1 MISTRTGFAGGHLPH
16 PSYQQV
22 CTKETGHAETVE
34 VTYDLRL
41 LSTKAL
47 LTEFFV
53 LHDSCIDRRAN
64 GGQYRSA
71 IFLEQDGKHAD
82 EQEYVAKQAI
92 RKLQDNGVLSTTEIS
107 RIRGFF
113 AASSRHQQYCSV
125 KGIVPQRR
133 VSEEIRQ
140 ILTL

>member
-1 MISTRTGFAGGHLPH
+1 VISTRTGFAGGHLPH

-34 VTYDLRL
+34 VSYDLRS
-41 LSTKAL
+41 LSTNAL

-53 LHDSCIDRRAN
+53 LHDSSIDRREN

-71 IFLEQDGKHAD
+71 IFLKQDSKHIAQ
-82 EQEYVAKQAI
+82 QESAAKEAI
-92 RKLQDNGVLSTTEIS
+92 SKLRDNGVLSTTEIS
-107 RIRGFF
+107 RIRAFF
-113 AASSRHQQYCSV
+113 PAAPRHQQYCSV
-125 KGIVPQRR
+125 KGIAPQKR

-140 ILTL
+140 ILTF

>member
-1 MISTRTGFAGGHLPH
+1 MSTRTGFAGGHLPY

-22 CTKETGHAETVE
+22 CTKETGHTETVE
-34 VTYDLRL
+34 VTYDLRV

-53 LHDSCIDRRAN
+53 LHDSSIDRREN

-71 IFLEQDGKHAD
+71 IFLQRDGKHR
-82 EQEYVAKQAI
+82 EQQEYVVKQAI
-92 RKLQDNGVLSTTEIS
+92 VKLRENGVPSTTQIS
-107 RIRGFF
+107 RIETFF
-113 AASSRHQQYCSV
+113 PASPRHQQYCSV
-125 KGIVPQRR
+125 KGIAPKKR